1 MRGRMPRQEYEVHG
15 GSWPRCEDCEGCAA
29 DGRLPCGP
37 GSAAN
42 NAGKMLGGGRR
53 LSHPPSGDEVHHH
66 LGVSGFATY
75 AASAVVVGDDVPA
88 DVAAV
93 LGCAVLTGGGAVLKR
108 RQTRSGRS
116 GHGRRSRWG
125 RDGCADH
132 RRSPHRDRQL
142 LGSAV
147 PRRDIP
153 EYAQMWREGRLPV
166 EHLISSR
173 IRLTDINSAMDQLA
187 DGTVIRQVIIF
198 DQIVFFGRVRR
209 DGRSRRMIAR
219 RFLPGCR
226 SRVVEMCPWGGRAR
240 RSPRG
245 VGAAPAG

>member
-1 MRGRMPRQEYEVHG
+1 MRGGRSVAVWPGKRCQQCREDARWRAAAQSSAFRRRGPSPSRCVGVRDVRRVG
-15 GSWPRCEDCEGCAA
+15 GC
-29 DGRLPCGP
+29 
-37 GSAAN
+37 
-42 NAGKMLGGGRR
+42 GGRR
-53 LSHPPSGDEVHHH
+53 RPGR
-66 LGVSGFATY
+66 
-75 AASAVVVGDDVPA
+75 
-88 DVAAV
+88 
-93 LGCAVLTGGGAVLKR
+93 CRGGPRLRGLDRRRCGAQR